1 MIVLAHIWLL
11 LLLPLPWVVRWIV
24 PAYREEQPCLH
35 VPFMARLEE
44 VSGRKRQ
51 AGSAIQ
57 QTTRLQRAVA
67 VAAWILLV
75 LAIARPQWIGET
87 LTKTVATRDLLLAV
101 DLSTSMEQKDFQ
113 APDGTGIDRLTA
125 VKLVVDDFLTRRQGD
140 RVGLI
145 LFGSSAFVQTPFTED
160 IEACRALLDEARIGM
175 AGPKTMLGDA
185 IGLSISVFEK
195 SDLTERI
202 LILLTD
208 GNDSGSKVPPEN
220 AARIAKD
227 YGITIH
233 TIVVGAEQ
241 TVGGDAIDAETLSLI
256 AETTGGGF
264 YQASSREELE
274 AIYSEI
280 DATKPREAEVLTHR
294 PTSELYHWPLGG
306 FLVLTLMFH
315 TTRILLAVFSKNRS
329 DTRVPTDRSRRV
341 SGATP

>member
-1 MIVLAHIWLL
+1 MITFAHIWFLL
-11 LLLPLPWVVRWIV
+11 LVPLAWVVRWV
-24 PAYREEQPCLH
+24 FPAHREAKPSLQ
-35 VPFMARLEE
+35 VPFMMRLEE
-44 VSGRKRQ
+44 VSGRKVQ
-51 AGSAIQ
+51 TGSAVQ
-57 QTTRLQRAVA
+57 QATRLQRAMV
-67 VAAWILLV
+67 VVVWILLV
-75 LAIARPQWIGET
+75 VAIARPQWIGET

-101 DLSTSMEQKDFQ
+101 DLSTSMDQQDFQ
-113 APDGTGIDRLTA
+113 APDGTNIDRLTA

-145 LFGSSAFVQTPFTED
+145 LFGSAAFVQTPFTED

-195 SDLTERI
+195 SDLTDRV

-241 TVGGDAIDAETLSLI
+241 TTGSDAIDADTLRLI

-264 YQASSREELE
+264 FQASSREELE
-274 AIYSEI
+274 AIYDDI
-280 DATKPREAEVLTHR
+280 DAMKPRDAEVLTHR
-294 PTSELYHWPLGG
+294 PTSELYHWPMGCA
-306 FLVLTLMFH
+306 LVLILMFH
-315 TTRILLAVFSKNRS
+315 AIRILLSVFSKNHQ
-329 DTRVPTDRSRRV
+329 DDRIRA
-341 SGATP
+341 GASLRAPGTTP